1 MNVYV
6 GNGHKYEE
14 VSYLPVHPPIV
25 NEDPDE
31 YEIQDEPNPKDEP
44 VPEKK
49 EGEEGEEGGEVK
61 EEEEGEG

>member
-1 MNVYV
+1 MNIYV
-6 GNGHKYEE
+6 GNGLKYEE

-25 NEDPDE
+25 NEDPSE

-49 EGEEGEEGGEVK
+49 EGE
-61 EEEEGEG
+61 GEGDGAEKEVEDEG